1 LRIISWKEDFGMCEF
16 HFSIARSE
24 RIITDG
30 LLKLNKWTTDIRDG
44 CLRYQ
49 FSSNTG
55 ENNAG

>member
-1 LRIISWKEDFGMCEF
+1 MCEF

-44 CLRYQ
+44 CLKYQ
-49 FSSNTG
+49 YSSNTG